1 MGMANFGIV
10 NAGVELSC
18 DDIMQ
23 TSEGAKENEN
33 LGVNLLSD
41 LDSYLQDINDRLTIS
56 RMVSDSVIKGMV
68 TAVTQEAAE
77 KIAQKEQEVMG
88 LKEMLHVY
96 CSGRDEKESLR
107 SSAMQHK
114 SKGTK
119 HGTLCSF
126 SEAVIEH
133 GRMDETLGC
142 LRSLS
147 GEQFARVKKEIN
159 RIRGC
164 CSMKKISSSLEL
176 LGLGGILHEQ
186 SSERWSD
193 ADKML
198 DSLKATLETV
208 FKGVEEIVRSSKST
222 LHEWKQEQEFQA
234 EIEALVMGNCIRS
247 IEQEFEGKLW
257 DRISDD
263 KSTKWSGRMKEI
275 SSLREELEAI
285 SKSLCVP
292 EGGQLVSHGSL
303 DGEGLANGKKSHS
316 HHKVLG
322 NHVTAPASLWEANG
336 KHEESETNKPEN
348 LDPNLQK
355 LRHLTKDEAI
365 AYYNNELTKMRRSHE
380 SKVQEMTEEYFRL
393 KREYF
398 REKGSSL
405 LLKTDKEFDTLK
417 KKIPDIVSKLDNILV
432 EFEKLPAVSN
442 NAESLNS
449 LKDRLETL
457 LAENRQL
464 RDLLTDKKKEVK
476 RLEAQVSDATDKMSK
491 HPLSE
496 TKLLNIIRYLR
507 SDREDLR
514 IQASIGADVFT
525 CLLGEMMGEIKCT
538 VEESYLEW
546 NIMQELY
553 ESTIKEASLNAQ
565 RTSQHEVEDSDMLS
579 IIMQGL
585 CETIYRESWRE
596 AEDKMN
602 MLNMKYIDDNEVRV
616 SLEKVVSEKER
627 ELGIEVADKERL
639 KQEKL
644 FLVEEKERLAEEAAT
659 ALNIE
664 RERSQLAAEKLKH
677 LMIQTSQQQ
686 TVISQSSKDLAE
698 ALREIELHKK
708 DISELNKKLEVL
720 NKELE
725 VMGEELREADV
736 ERMTLLAVNKE
747 KQNAISGHEAN
758 EREVRKQMESIFNG
772 VNGLSKIA
780 ADLERR
786 VTEDISKNC
795 LRLKKLSSQSRL
807 LIQKANI
814 LKRAGLLYKQR
825 FERRCADLQKAE
837 AEVDLLG
844 DKVDTLSS
852 LLEKIYIALDHYS
865 PVLQHYPGIVETLKL
880 VKRELTGESTRPA

>member
-1 MGMANFGIV
+1 MGMANFEIV
-10 NAGVELSC
+10 NAGVESSC
-18 DDIMQ
+18 DDLMQ
-23 TSEGAKENEN
+23 TGEGVKESEN
-33 LGVNLLSD
+33 LGVNLLAD
-41 LDSYLQDINDRLTIS
+41 LDSYLQDVNDRLTIS

-68 TAVTQEAAE
+68 TAVTQEAVE
-77 KIAQKEQEVMG
+77 KIAQKEQEVVG
-88 LKEMLHVY
+88 LKEILHVY
-96 CSGRDEKESLR
+96 RSGRDEKESLR

-119 HGTLCSF
+119 HGTRCSF
-126 SEAVIEH
+126 SEAVIDH
-133 GRMDETLGC
+133 DRMDETLGC
-142 LRSLS
+142 LRSVC

-159 RIRGC
+159 WIQGC
-164 CSMKKISSSLEL
+164 CSMKKISSSSEL

-198 DSLKATLETV
+198 DSLRATLETV
-208 FKGVEEIVRSSKST
+208 FKGVVEIVRLSKSS

-247 IEQEFEGKLW
+247 LEQEYEGKLW

-303 DGEGLANGKKSHS
+303 DGEGLANGKKSHF

-348 LDPNLQK
+348 LDPNSQK
-355 LRHLTKDEAI
+355 LKHLTKDEAI

-393 KREYF
+393 KREYLT
-398 REKGSSL
+398 EKGSSL
-405 LLKTDKEFDTLK
+405 LLKKDKEFDTLK
-417 KKIPDIVSKLDNILV
+417 KKIPDIVSKLDDILV
-432 EFEKLPAVSN
+432 ENEKLPAVSN
-442 NAESLNS
+442 NAGSLNS
-449 LKDRLETL
+449 LKDRLEAL

-464 RDLLTDKKKEVK
+464 RDFLTDKKKEVK
-476 RLEAQVSDATDKMSK
+476 CLEAQVYDATDKMSK
-491 HPLSE
+491 HSLSE
-496 TKLLNIIRYLR
+496 PKLLNIIEYLR
-507 SDREDLR
+507 SDMEDLS

-525 CLLGEMMGEIKCT
+525 CLLGEMMGEIKCI
-538 VEESYLEW
+538 VEGSYLEW
-546 NIMQELY
+546 NIMQEFY
-553 ESTIKEASLNAQ
+553 ESRIKEASLNAQ
-565 RTSQHEVEDSDMLS
+565 RTSQHEVEDTDMLS
-579 IIMQGL
+579 IITQGL

-596 AEDKMN
+596 AKDKMN
-602 MLNMKYIDDNEVRV
+602 MLNMKYIDENEVRI
-616 SLEKVVSEKER
+616 SLEKVLSEKER
-627 ELGIEVADKERL
+627 ELEIEVADKERL

-644 FLVEEKERLAEEAAT
+644 FLVEEKERLAEEVAA

-664 RERSQLAAEKLKH
+664 RGQFQLAAEELEY
-677 LMIQTSQQQ
+677 LRLQTYKQQII
-686 TVISQSSKDLAE
+686 ISRSNEELAE
-698 ALREIELHKK
+698 ALREIKLYEK
-708 DISELNKKLEVL
+708 DISELNKKLEVVG
-720 NKELE
+720 K
-725 VMGEELREADV
+725 ELREADV
-736 ERMTLLAVNKE
+736 ERRTLLAVNKE
-747 KQNAISGHEAN
+747 KQNAISVHEAN
-758 EREVRKQMESIFNG
+758 EREVRKQMVSIFNV
-772 VNGLSKIA
+772 VNGLSKNA

-795 LRLKKLSSQSRL
+795 LRLNKLSSQSCL

-814 LKRAGLLYKQR
+814 LKRTGLLYKQR
-825 FERRCADLQKAE
+825 LERRCADLQKAE

-844 DKVDTLSS
+844 DKVETLLS

-880 VKRELTGESTRPA
+880 VKRELTVESTRPV